1 MEDDVPD
8 HDSVEDDVLR
18 QKEFR
23 RGSGIDLG
31 QFMIQ
36 DHEEVEEET
45 SVEVQETDAAV
56 GEIASLFSGKDEQ
69 SNEPGVIKRDGTVE
83 EAAAPDSVTDMAVH
97 GERRLGFG
105 LLAGMVLVWSVL
117 GWVVGTALPP
127 FLGGP
132 LLIIM

>member
-36 DHEEVEEET
+36 DHEEVEEE
-45 SVEVQETDAAV
+45 
-56 GEIASLFSGKDEQ
+56 K
-69 SNEPGVIKRDGTVE
+69 
-83 EAAAPDSVTDMAVH
+83 
-97 GERRLGFG
+97 
-105 LLAGMVLVWSVL
+105 
-117 GWVVGTALPP
+117 
-127 FLGGP
+127 
-132 LLIIM
+132 

>member
-45 SVEVQETDAAV
+45 EAEDTAEEESE
-56 GEIASLFSGKDEQ
+56 GEG
-69 SNEPGVIKRDGTVE
+69 E
-83 EAAAPDSVTDMAVH
+83 E
-97 GERRLGFG
+97 
-105 LLAGMVLVWSVL
+105 
-117 GWVVGTALPP
+117 
-127 FLGGP
+127 
-132 LLIIM
+132 